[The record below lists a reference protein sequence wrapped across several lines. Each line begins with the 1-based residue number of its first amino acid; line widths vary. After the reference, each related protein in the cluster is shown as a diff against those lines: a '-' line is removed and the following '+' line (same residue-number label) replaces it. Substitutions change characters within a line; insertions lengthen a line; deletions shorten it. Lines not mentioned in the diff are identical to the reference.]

1 MTLHNNRYSVPCEWI
16 GRGVEVKETMERIV
30 IRSGHELLAEHPRL
44 EEKAGA
50 QSVLPAHR
58 RSGHSYKKGTGLLS
72 MPEIAVLSA
81 GAPELAAMVSLLKSR
96 GGKRAVRLIR
106 HLHRMYLD
114 YPSEP
119 LLRAVT
125 AALAYGL
132 TDTERIERM
141 VLRAVAG
148 EFFRMKIEGE
158 NDE

>member
-1 MTLHNNRYSVPCEWI
+1 
-16 GRGVEVKETMERIV
+16 MERIV
-30 IRSGHELLAEHPRL
+30 LSRGHQVLAEHPRL

-50 QSVLPAHR
+50 QNVLPAHR
-58 RSGHSYKKGTGLLS
+58 PAGHSYKKGAAVLS

-114 YPSEP
+114 YPPEP
-119 LLRAVT
+119 LLRAVR
-125 AALAYGL
+125 AALAHGL
-132 TDTERIERM
+132 ADTDRIERM
-141 VLRAVAG
+141 VLRATAG

-158 NDE
+158 DDA